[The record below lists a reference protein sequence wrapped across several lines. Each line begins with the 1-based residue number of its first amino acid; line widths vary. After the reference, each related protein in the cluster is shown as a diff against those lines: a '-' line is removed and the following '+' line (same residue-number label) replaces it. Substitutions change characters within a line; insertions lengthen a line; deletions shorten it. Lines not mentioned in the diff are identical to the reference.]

1 MAVAPTVNYR
11 TYWAIEAIGTEAE
24 GLGGTV
30 TDVDFMQ
37 GVQSVGI
44 STNFNLEQ
52 IFQLGQLEIYQDL
65 EDIPDIEVT
74 INRVIE
80 GHTTL
85 AYARCINPAGWKA
98 AGAGTVFGTSG
109 ETETTN
115 VLTEVQN
122 NKVDIGFVVNNDEDG
137 AVGDNDGLVF
147 AWMSGMYVSSASFNF
162 PSEGYFTEDI
172 TLVGNHQVWKDAGKM
187 ADVPVSK
194 PPADEDLD
202 VGEVRRR
209 ESLYFEDLPA
219 PLGLKMMDNVTNG
232 LSAAA
237 GDIGDLAIANLTVSV
252 DFGREPMYR
261 LGQRLPYHR
270 YVTFPVEVTS
280 EIEAY
285 VTDVDDMII
294 NAYPE
299 KNNVQ
304 KAAGDDGSSTHQLKF
319 HIQDNAVT
327 DPKTAGPAGAGA
339 DQAITR
345 HTFDLGKNNYL
356 QSVTWNGLS
365 TDGTNATI
373 TYSYRNFNKL
383 DIASKKDGDAA

>member
-30 TDVDFMQ
+30 GDVDFMH
-37 GVQSVGI
+37 GVQSVGL

-74 INRVIE
+74 INKVIE
-80 GHTTL
+80 GHKTL
-85 AYARCINPAGWKA
+85 AYARCINPVGFEA
-98 AGAGTVFGTSG
+98 AAADAVFGQTG
-109 ETETTN
+109 LTATTN

-162 PSEGYFTEDI
+162 PTEGYFTEDI
-172 TLVGNHQVWKDAGKM
+172 TLVGNHQVWGTAGKM
-187 ADVPVSK
+187 ANVPVSK
-194 PPADEDLD
+194 PPAAEDLD
-202 VGEVRRR
+202 IGEILRR
-209 ESLYFEDLPA
+209 ETIYFEDLPA
-219 PLGLKMMDNVTNG
+219 PLGLKKLDNATAG
-232 LSAAA
+232 LSAVA
-237 GDIGDLAIANLTVSV
+237 GDIGDLAISNMTVSV

-261 LGQRLPYHR
+261 LGQRQPYHR
-270 YVTFPVEVTS
+270 YVTFPVEVTT

-285 VTDVDDMII
+285 VTDVADMII
-294 NAYPE
+294 DAYPE

-304 KAAGDDGSSTHQLKF
+304 KATGDDGSSTHQLKF
-319 HIQDNAVT
+319 HVQDGTVLTPKAASTLGGVT
-327 DPKTAGPAGAGA
+327 
-339 DQAITR
+339 TR

-356 QSVTWNGLS
+356 QAVTWNGLS

-383 DIASKKDGDAA
+383 DVASKKDSA

>member
-24 GLGGTV
+24 GLGGTIAN
-30 TDVDFMQ
+30 VDFMH
-37 GVQSVGI
+37 GVQSVGL

-74 INRVIE
+74 INKVIE
-80 GHTTL
+80 GHKTL
-85 AYARCINPAGWKA
+85 AYARCINPVAFNA
-98 AGAGTVFGTSG
+98 AGADAAFGQAGHT
-109 ETETTN
+109 TTTN

-137 AVGDNDGLVF
+137 AVGDADGLVF

-162 PSEGYFTEDI
+162 PTEGYFTEDI
-172 TLVGNHQVWKDAGKM
+172 TLVGNHQVWGTVGKM

-194 PPADEDLD
+194 PIADVDLD
-202 VGEVRRR
+202 IGEVLRR
-209 ESLYFEDLPA
+209 ETIYFEDLPA
-219 PLGLKMMDNVTNG
+219 PLGLKKLDNATAG
-232 LSAAA
+232 LSAVA
-237 GDIGDLAIANLTVSV
+237 GDIGDLAIANMTVSV

-261 LGQRLPYHR
+261 LGQRQPYHR
-270 YVTFPVEVTS
+270 YVTFPVEVTT

-285 VTDVDDMII
+285 VTDVADMII

-304 KAAGDDGSSTHQLKF
+304 KATGDDGSSTHQLKF
-319 HIQDNAVT
+319 HIQNLAVLT
-327 DPKTAGPAGAGA
+327 PKAASTLGGVT
-339 DQAITR
+339 TR

-356 QSVTWNGLS
+356 QAVTWNGLS

-383 DIASKKDGDAA
+383 DVMSKKDSAVT

>member
-30 TDVDFMQ
+30 GDVDFMH
-37 GVQSVGI
+37 GVQSVGL

-74 INRVIE
+74 INKVIE
-80 GHTTL
+80 GHKTL
-85 AYARCINPAGWKA
+85 AYARCINPVGFEA
-98 AGAGTVFGTSG
+98 AAADAVFGQTG
-109 ETETTN
+109 LTATTN

-137 AVGDNDGLVF
+137 AVGDEDGLVF

-162 PSEGYFTEDI
+162 PTEGYFTEDI
-172 TLVGNHQVWKDAGKM
+172 TLVGNHQVWGTAGKM
-187 ADVPVSK
+187 ANVPVSK
-194 PPADEDLD
+194 PPAAEDLD
-202 VGEVRRR
+202 IGEILRR
-209 ESLYFEDLPA
+209 ETIYFEDLPA
-219 PLGLKMMDNVTNG
+219 PLGLKKLDNATAG
-232 LSAAA
+232 LSAVA
-237 GDIGDLAIANLTVSV
+237 GDIGDLAISNMTVSV

-261 LGQRLPYHR
+261 LGQRQPYHR
-270 YVTFPVEVTS
+270 YVTFPVEVTT

-285 VTDVDDMII
+285 VTDVADMII
-294 NAYPE
+294 DAYPE

-304 KAAGDDGSSTHQLKF
+304 KATGDDGSSTHQLKF
-319 HIQDNAVT
+319 HVQDGTVLTPKAASTLGGVT
-327 DPKTAGPAGAGA
+327 
-339 DQAITR
+339 TR

-356 QSVTWNGLS
+356 QAVTWNGLS

-383 DIASKKDGDAA
+383 DVASKKDSA

>member
-11 TYWAIEAIGTEAE
+11 TYWAIEAIGTESE

-30 TDVDFMQ
+30 ANVDFMH
-37 GVQSVGI
+37 GVQSVGL

-74 INRVIE
+74 INKVIE
-80 GHTTL
+80 GHKTL
-85 AYARCINPAGWKA
+85 AYARCINPVGFKA
-98 AGAGTVFGTSG
+98 AAADAAFGQAGLTT
-109 ETETTN
+109 TTN

-162 PSEGYFTEDI
+162 PTEGYFTEDI
-172 TLVGNHQVWKDAGKM
+172 TLVGNHQVWGTAGKM

-194 PPADEDLD
+194 PVADVDLD
-202 VGEVRRR
+202 IGEVLRR
-209 ESLYFEDLPA
+209 ETIYFEDLPA
-219 PLGLKMMDNVTNG
+219 PLGLKKLDNATDG

-237 GDIGDLAIANLTVSV
+237 GDIGDLAIANMTVSV

-261 LGQRLPYHR
+261 LGQRQPYHR
-270 YVTFPVEVTS
+270 YVTFPVEVTT

-304 KAAGDDGSSTHQLKF
+304 KVTGDDGSSTHQLKF
-319 HIQDNAVT
+319 HVQDGTVLTPKAASTLAGVT
-327 DPKTAGPAGAGA
+327 
-339 DQAITR
+339 TR

-356 QSVTWNGLS
+356 QAVTWNGLS

-383 DIASKKDGDAA
+383 DVASKKDSA

>member
-11 TYWAIEAIGTEAE
+11 TYWAIEAIGTERE

-30 TDVDFMQ
+30 ADVDFMH
-37 GVQSVGI
+37 GVQSVGL

-74 INRVIE
+74 INKVIE
-80 GHTTL
+80 GHKTL
-85 AYARCINPAGWKA
+85 AYARCINPVGFEAAAADAAFGQAGLT
-98 AGAGTVFGTSG
+98 AG
-109 ETETTN
+109 TN

-137 AVGDNDGLVF
+137 AVGDENGLVF

-162 PSEGYFTEDI
+162 PTEGYFTEDI
-172 TLVGNHQVWKDAGKM
+172 TLVGNHQVWGTAGKM

-202 VGEVRRR
+202 IGEVLRR
-209 ESLYFEDLPA
+209 ETIYFEDLPA
-219 PLGLKMMDNVTNG
+219 PLGLKKLDNTTDG

-237 GDIGDLAIANLTVSV
+237 GDIGDLAIANMTVSV

-261 LGQRLPYHR
+261 LGQRQPYHR
-270 YVTFPVEVTS
+270 YVTFPVEVTT

-319 HIQDNAVT
+319 HVQDGTVLTPKAASTLGGVT
-327 DPKTAGPAGAGA
+327 
-339 DQAITR
+339 TR

-356 QSVTWNGLS
+356 QAVTWNGLS

-383 DIASKKDGDAA
+383 DVASKKDSAVA

>member
-11 TYWAIEAIGTEAE
+11 TYWAIEAIGTESE

-30 TDVDFMQ
+30 ADVDFMH
-37 GVQSVGI
+37 GVQSVGL

-74 INRVIE
+74 INKVIE
-80 GHTTL
+80 GHKTL
-85 AYARCINPAGWKA
+85 AYARCINPVAFNA
-98 AGAGTVFGTSG
+98 AGADAGFGQAGHT
-109 ETETTN
+109 TTTN

-162 PSEGYFTEDI
+162 PTEGYFTEDI
-172 TLVGNHQVWKDAGKM
+172 TLVGNHQVWGTAGKM

-202 VGEVRRR
+202 IGEILRR
-209 ESLYFEDLPA
+209 ETIYFEDLPA
-219 PLGLKMMDNVTNG
+219 PLGLKMMDNTTDG

-261 LGQRLPYHR
+261 LGQRQPYHR

-285 VTDVDDMII
+285 VTDVDDMVI

-304 KAAGDDGSSTHQLKF
+304 KATGDDGSSTHQLKF
-319 HIQDNAVT
+319 HIQDRAVLT
-327 DPKTAGPAGAGA
+327 PKAASTLAGAE
-339 DQAITR
+339 TR

-356 QSVTWNGLS
+356 QAVTWNGLS

-383 DIASKKDGDAA
+383 DVMSKKDSAV